1 MTTSPDYEVYL
12 AQRAAVDAL
21 TADVLPRNKAAI
33 FDALASAGIQTVA
46 VEFDGYADSGQIE
59 STTARDATSVEREL
73 PNAAVAFHEVAFE
86 GPTTTTQSIRLD
98 EAITMLVFA
107 LLEQVHA
114 GWENNDG
121 AYGEFIFDVATRSIT
136 LDYNERFTDS
146 TNYQHEF

>member
-21 TADVLPRNKAAI
+21 TANILPRNKAAI
-33 FDALASAGIQTVA
+33 FDALASASIQTVTVA
-46 VEFDGYADSGQIE
+46 FDGYGDSGQIE
-59 STTARDATSVEREL
+59 STAAHDATGVEREL
-73 PNAAVAFHEVAFE
+73 PNATVAFHEVAFDDLA
-86 GPTTTTQSIRLD
+86 TTTQSIRLD
-98 EAITMLVFA
+98 EAVTILVFA

-121 AYGEFIFDVATRSIT
+121 AYGAFIFDVATRSIT

-146 TNYQHEF
+146 TNHQHEF

>member
-21 TADVLPRNKAAI
+21 TADILPRNKAAI
-33 FDALASAGIQTVA
+33 FDALASANIQTVA
-46 VEFDGYADSGQIE
+46 VAFDGYGDSGQIE
-59 STTARDATSVEREL
+59 STTAHDATGAEREL
-73 PNAAVAFHEVAFE
+73 PNATVAFHEVAFQ
-86 GPTTTTQSIRLD
+86 GPTTTMQSIRLD
-98 EAITMLVFA
+98 EAIAMLVFS

-114 GWENNDG
+114 GWEDNDG
-121 AYGEFIFDVATRSIT
+121 AYGEFTFDVATRSIT